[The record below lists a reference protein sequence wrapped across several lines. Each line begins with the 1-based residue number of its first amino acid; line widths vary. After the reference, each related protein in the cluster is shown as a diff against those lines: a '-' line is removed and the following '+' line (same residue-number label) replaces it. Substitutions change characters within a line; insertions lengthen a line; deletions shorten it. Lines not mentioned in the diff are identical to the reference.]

1 MKVKSERVIWIV
13 VIFLHG
19 EIKLNKL
26 VKFIINVLKMTNSD
40 ISDFGINNIKVSEI
54 DDVSWNEGFLVI
66 DK

>member
-1 MKVKSERVIWIV
+1 
-13 VIFLHG
+13 
-19 EIKLNKL
+19 
-26 VKFIINVLKMTNSD
+26 MTNSD

>member
-13 VIFLHG
+13 AFFLHG

-66 DK
+66 EK

>member
-26 VKFIINVLKMTNSD
+26 VTFIINVLKMTNSD

-66 DK
+66 EK